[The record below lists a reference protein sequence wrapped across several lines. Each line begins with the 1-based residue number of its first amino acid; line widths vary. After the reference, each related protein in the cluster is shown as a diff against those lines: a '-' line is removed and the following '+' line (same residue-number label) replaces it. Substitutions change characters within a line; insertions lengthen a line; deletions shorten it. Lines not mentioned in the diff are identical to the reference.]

1 MEIGNFLF
9 FHHDIPR
16 KVDETVPGCD
26 AGWLYGYDFRTLD
39 VQEDIA
45 ANPSQRHNVR
55 RKRWF
60 RSVAMIVGE
69 RALTEDESLVD
80 GSTSSDPM
88 ESGYAPSVTSTA
100 DSFFSFGMSTPTPKT
115 RPKLNFKT
123 PENDDEI
130 EEEEEESDEDF
141 QSMLMSEYHASQVSL
156 LKDPSLLNIGKK
168 MKALELECKKEDDLK
183 MKEFHANIEPSY
195 KRTIK
200 ELDQR
205 ISELRKRIQ
214 NEISIGDEHI
224 ALLEQE
230 LQAHLEVQDS
240 TKRSLYFP
248 NSNITLGSGG
258 VYFALDDFWL
268 EYASGQ
274 FILDL
279 VPSKETPQIIL
290 LLTGAADG
298 NDSGLLPLYFN
309 YMFQGLQFASR
320 YAGLNCVATAAKVFL
335 ASRWMP

>member
-1 MEIGNFLF
+1 MVIGEN
-9 FHHDIPR
+9 
-16 KVDETVPGCD
+16 
-26 AGWLYGYDFRTLD
+26 
-39 VQEDIA
+39 
-45 ANPSQRHNVR
+45 
-55 RKRWF
+55 
-60 RSVAMIVGE
+60 
-69 RALTEDESLVD
+69 ALNEDESRD
-80 GSTSSDPM
+80 EGSISSDPND
-88 ESGYAPSVTSTA
+88 SGYSPSVMSTA
-100 DSFFSFGMSTPTPKT
+100 DSLYAQSIYGNSPSTNANSSSSILRSRSFKSSV
-115 RPKLNFKT
+115 
-123 PENDDEI
+123 DDEEV
-130 EEEEEESDEDF
+130 EEEDEEPDEDVF
-141 QSMLMSEYHASQVSL
+141 QSMLLSEYHASQVTL
-156 LKDPSLLNIGKK
+156 LKDPALINIGKK

-183 MKEFHANIEPSY
+183 MKEFNTNIEPSY

-214 NEISIGDEHI
+214 NEISIGNEHI

-268 EYASGQ
+268 EYGSGQ
-274 FILDL
+274 FVLDL

-298 NDSGLLPLYFN
+298 NDSGPSLSLFVPLLSFLPLMTSLSPSLTSALYPLTLCSQELPFDSKSVVSN
-309 YMFQGLQFASR
+309 SVVTVG
-320 YAGLNCVATAAKVFL
+320 KVFHV
-335 ASRWMP
+335 SP